1 MKKKIIRKIPK
12 NKFIKKYKK
21 VAKEAI
27 KMAKKE
33 AEKKE
38 VEKEEMEEQENII
51 SKSGNVK
58 FTEA

>member
-1 MKKKIIRKIPK
+1 
-12 NKFIKKYKK
+12 
-21 VAKEAI
+21 
-27 KMAKKE
+27 MAKKE